1 MTIPEAV
8 QLVLQAG
15 GIGKG
20 GELFLLDM
28 GKPVKIVKLAEEMI
42 RLSNLEPYKDI
53 DIVFTGL
60 RPGEKL
66 YEELLLDEEGATK
79 TEYDKIWIA
88 KQTKPDIKL
97 VVSTI
102 EELLNLP
109 KDASADT
116 YKVIMKKLIP
126 TLK

>member
-1 MTIPEAV
+1 
-8 QLVLQAG
+8 
-15 GIGKG
+15 
-20 GELFLLDM
+20 
-28 GKPVKIVKLAEEMI
+28 MI

-102 EELLNLP
+102 ERALKP
-109 KDASADT
+109 SKRC
-116 YKVIMKKLIP
+116 KVP
-126 TLK
+126 TPIK